1 MAEIKYVLF
10 NLGEQKYSMKLS
22 RINGIEQTYN
32 IVPVPKGAEC
42 IRGIIHLRN
51 TIVPVY
57 DLKYRFE
64 IDSELE
70 EGNKQLL
77 VTETKGI
84 KVGFEADHVIG
95 IFAVPEE
102 DIKKVPRVATNDN
115 TGYLE
120 NIIKV
125 NFAETNTSEIMISID
140 VDSLLSENDM
150 IDLQGAIDEM
160 SVEEETDDSETV

>member
-1 MAEIKYVLF
+1 MAEIKYIIF

-32 IVPVPKGAEC
+32 IVPVPKGADC
-42 IRGIIHLRN
+42 IKGIIHLRN
-51 TIVPVY
+51 SIIPIY

-70 EGNKQLL
+70 DGNKQLL
-77 VTETKGI
+77 VTETDGF
-84 KVGFEADHVIG
+84 KVGFEVDHVIG
-95 IFAVPEE
+95 IISIPEN
-102 DIKKVPRVATNDN
+102 DIKEVPRVATNEN

-120 NIIKV
+120 NVIKV

-140 VDSLLSENDM
+140 VDSLLSEND
-150 IDLQGAIDEM
+150 INSLQDAIDK
-160 SVEEETDDSETV
+160 SAEE